1 MTAPDQMLDDPFG
14 SEEAAE
20 YGLSP
25 SVWRVSVDKRK
36 TPYGR
41 RVSVAVK
48 HVPTG
53 KVLTDTVVGSGL
65 TKNDLKAHARRMVA
79 DLTSRLS

>member
-1 MTAPDQMLDDPFG
+1 MSMLDEMLDDRFG

-20 YGLSP
+20 YGLSAA
-25 SVWRVSVDKRK
+25 VWRVSVDKRK

-53 KVLTDTVVGSGL
+53 RVLKDSVVGSGL
-65 TKNDLKAHARRMVA
+65 TKNDLDAHARRMVA
-79 DLTSRLS
+79 EMTSRLG